1 MGKAKGKWLLAL
13 LALAFAAILAAVL
26 CMNFPMAEVHAETA
40 VAKVTAATGET
51 QTYEKLSD
59 AFKAAKDGDTI
70 DILQDASENSE
81 ADLAY
86 GYEAEGGVWMYIKD
100 KSLTIN
106 GNGHTLTSNT
116 AAWAMY
122 VIDADDTMDTL
133 TINDLT
139 IDFRTQKVNYG
150 SPITATPIT
159 LFNGGIT
166 LNLNN
171 VTLDSTESGGGNV
184 PTILSS
190 GQTGGNVIN
199 VRGGSRLLAKQE
211 NGYAFWASKPV
222 TLTVDN
228 STLSGWAALYM
239 GKGSAGSEVIIQND
253 STLETLSVQDTS
265 SINMWGVL
273 VFQDSNITVDVI
285 DSEIK
290 SEATGTAPQYVV
302 YYSNFDKQS
311 RTGIEVNFFN
321 TDVAIT
327 GEQMNFVGGYGAPS
341 IKEQDVEVAG
351 GNFNFDVNADY
362 FAPGYAQNEDGYV
375 LPSNQQ
381 DAVVQV
387 EKGDGVV
394 SNYNDLQAAFTAAAD
409 GETVTLLCNAEIT
422 ERIVIENKSVVF
434 DLGEYTLTMDGD
446 FSADDSVAL
455 RAGTNGILTIEAGTN
470 GTIDAQNAH
479 DTSYLSRQWR
489 AAVRLS
495 SKAARSSSIPRMNP
509 ACMRAA
515 AAP

>member
-86 GYEAEGGVWMYIKD
+86 GYGEEGEGGVWMFIKD

-116 AAWAMY
+116 AARAIY
-122 VIDADDTMDTL
+122 VINTEGKQTELTL
-133 TINDLT
+133 NDLT

-150 SPITATPIT
+150 SPITPTPIT

-211 NGYAFWASKPV
+211 NGYAFRASKPV

-239 GKGSAGSEVIIQND
+239 GKGSAGSEVIIQRWKRCPCKIRRPL
-253 STLETLSVQDTS
+253 TC
-265 SINMWGVL
+265 GVFL
-273 VFQDSNITVDVI
+273 YFRTVI
-285 DSEIK
+285 
-290 SEATGTAPQYVV
+290 
-302 YYSNFDKQS
+302 
-311 RTGIEVNFFN
+311 
-321 TDVAIT
+321 
-327 GEQMNFVGGYGAPS
+327 
-341 IKEQDVEVAG
+341 
-351 GNFNFDVNADY
+351 
-362 FAPGYAQNEDGYV
+362 
-375 LPSNQQ
+375 
-381 DAVVQV
+381 
-387 EKGDGVV
+387 
-394 SNYNDLQAAFTAAAD
+394 
-409 GETVTLLCNAEIT
+409 
-422 ERIVIENKSVVF
+422 
-434 DLGEYTLTMDGD
+434 
-446 FSADDSVAL
+446 
-455 RAGTNGILTIEAGTN
+455 
-470 GTIDAQNAH
+470 
-479 DTSYLSRQWR
+479 
-489 AAVRLS
+489 
-495 SKAARSSSIPRMNP
+495 
-509 ACMRAA
+509 
-515 AAP
+515 